1 MKVIA
6 KVGFSG
12 PAVSMSIGQV
22 GEIADKTVLADLL
35 KAGYVEKVEEMP
47 EGEKVEEMPEGE
59 KPGEA
64 EKTLKEPVQEIAPAQ
79 KQKKKKAVKSSEGK

>member
-47 EGEKVEEMPEGE
+47 EGEK
-59 KPGEA
+59 PGEA

>member
-12 PAVSMSIGQV
+12 PAVSMSVGQV
-22 GEIADKTVLADLL
+22 GEIADKVVLADLL

-47 EGEKVEEMPEGE
+47 EEKNRER
-59 KPGEA
+59 
-64 EKTLKEPVQEIAPAQ
+64 
-79 KQKKKKAVKSSEGK
+79 QKKRRKNRIRKLRRRKNRRRKRR

>member
-12 PAVSMSIGQV
+12 PAASMSVGQV
-22 GEIADKTVLADLL
+22 GEITDKAVLADLL
-35 KAGYVEKVEEMP
+35 KAGYVEKL
-47 EGEKVEEMPEGE
+47 EEMPEGE

-64 EKTLKEPVQEIAPAQ
+64 EKTPKEPDQEIAPAQ